1 MGSKVC
7 EDEGDGKL
15 CFNNFWR
22 IVSSHSKT
30 LFPAMN
36 LTTAINT
43 NCEIEINITIHTP
56 ALLSICQHGYYQ
68 VIFIAKFISL
78 LCRFHRR
85 YVHLFYHDICSFF
98 YSHSNTSE
106 ILQLYTC
113 LHLNAYYNQIYTNIN
128 FMVVLIKILTI

>member
-15 CFNNFWR
+15 YSNNFWR

-30 LFPAMN
+30 LFSAMN

-43 NCEIEINITIHTP
+43 NCEIEINIIIHTP
-56 ALLSICQHGYYQ
+56 ALLSICQNSYYK
-68 VIFIAKFISL
+68 VIFIAKLISL

-85 YVHLFYHDICSFF
+85 YVRLF
-98 YSHSNTSE
+98 
-106 ILQLYTC
+106 
-113 LHLNAYYNQIYTNIN
+113 
-128 FMVVLIKILTI
+128 